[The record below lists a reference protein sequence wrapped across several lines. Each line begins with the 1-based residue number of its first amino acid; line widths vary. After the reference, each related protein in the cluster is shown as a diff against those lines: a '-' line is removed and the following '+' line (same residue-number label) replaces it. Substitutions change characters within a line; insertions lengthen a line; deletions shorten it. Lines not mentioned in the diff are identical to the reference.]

1 MNYRVLIVDDEPLA
15 RAKARSLFSHA
26 VDFRIVGEASNGHDA
41 IRLVRELK
49 PDVLLLD
56 IEMPP
61 SGGFEVIRMLGEE
74 VPHCVIFATAHPQ
87 HAIEAFE
94 VDVLDYLLKPYS
106 EERFKYALER
116 VRRRLPEQ
124 EAAKVEDV
132 GVLERML
139 VKSGGRHFVVRTSDI
154 VWGQAAANYVVIH
167 STSGN
172 HVIRSTLNQMMDRL
186 AEADFFRVSR
196 SAFVRLDCIKEV
208 HQKSTGNH
216 VLLLT
221 DGQKVVLQRNLREL
235 QQRLARRTVLPAK
248 QIAV

>member
-15 RAKARSLFSHA
+15 RSKARNLFSHT
-26 VDFRIVGEASNGHDA
+26 VDFQIVGEAANGRDA
-41 IRLVRELK
+41 IRLARELK

-61 SGGFEVIRMLGEE
+61 PGGFEVIRALGAS
-74 VPHCVIFATAHPQ
+74 VPPCVIFATAHPQ

-106 EERFKYALER
+106 EERFTDALER

-124 EAAKVEDV
+124 EAVWPEGASL
-132 GVLERML
+132 LERLL
-139 VKSGGRHFVVRTSDI
+139 VKSGGRYFVVRTSDI
-154 VWGQAAANYVVIH
+154 IWGQSAANYVVIH

-172 HVIRSTLNQMMDRL
+172 HVIRSTLNQMMGRL
-186 AEADFFRVSR
+186 AGADFFRVSR

-208 HQKSTGNH
+208 HQKNDGNH

-235 QQRLARRTVLPAK
+235 QQRLARRTILPGRPPAG
-248 QIAV
+248 